1 MSEAL
6 QREDSTLYWHTNCR
20 YTFFSSRVIFG
31 LREKNS
37 LKQYTRF
44 TLILYVF
51 PCIIALMEFG
61 ERMYGDGIYVLS

>member
-1 MSEAL
+1 MIIITDTVL
-6 QREDSTLYWHTNCR
+6 FLKGY
-20 YTFFSSRVIFG
+20 FG
-31 LREKNS
+31 LREKNY

>member
-1 MSEAL
+1 MIIITDTVLFLKGYFWFA
-6 QREDSTLYWHTNCR
+6 
-20 YTFFSSRVIFG
+20 
-31 LREKNS
+31 EKNC

-51 PCIIALMEFG
+51 PYIIALMEFG